1 MKASTQYTNLKDKL
15 TVVIPTYN
23 EEAYIERT
31 LMSIVQQNNVK
42 GLRVIV
48 SDAHSTDKTRDIV
61 LNLKAILSDVI
72 NIELIDGGPV
82 AVGRNNGAQL
92 VKTKYVLFLDGD
104 SPLLDRN
111 NLSHNVY
118 LMNRKRLHLLT
129 CKLKAVNSDIRTSIV
144 FRLFNLLNWII
155 SGKTPFA
162 VGGYFMTRLDKF
174 MEYGMFD
181 ESLNNSEDY
190 QLSRKYSPAKFLISK
205 MKYGQDDRRF
215 KKMGYFGMI
224 KLMVLNYLNRNN
236 QDWFKTDVGYWK

>member
-1 MKASTQYTNLKDKL
+1 MKANTQYINLKKKL
-15 TVVIPTYN
+15 TIVIPTYN
-23 EEAYIERT
+23 EEKYIERT

-48 SDAHSTDKTRDIV
+48 SDAYSTDKTRDIV
-61 LNLKAILSDVI
+61 LNLKSVLSDVI
-72 NIELIDGGPV
+72 SIELINGGPV

-118 LMNRKRLHLLT
+118 LMNHKRLHLLT
-129 CKLKAVNSDIRTSIV
+129 CKLKSVGSDIRTSAI
-144 FRLFNLLNWII
+144 FSLFNLLNLII
-155 SGKTPFA
+155 SSKTPFA

-174 MEYGMFD
+174 IEYGMFD

-190 QLSRKYSPAKFLISK
+190 QLSRKYSPNKFLISK
-205 MKYGQDDRRF
+205 MKYGQDNRRF

-224 KLMVLNYLNRNN
+224 KLMALNYLNKNN
-236 QDWFKTDVGYWK
+236 LEWFKTDVGYWK